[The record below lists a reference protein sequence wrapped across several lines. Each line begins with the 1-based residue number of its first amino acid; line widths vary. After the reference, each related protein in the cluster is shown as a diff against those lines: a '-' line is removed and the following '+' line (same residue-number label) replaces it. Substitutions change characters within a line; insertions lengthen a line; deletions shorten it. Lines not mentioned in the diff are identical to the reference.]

1 MVMVKGSKPLFEVNF
16 KDFVHQSSW
25 VRPGRPWEKLFIEGV
40 PKTVAYPEIPIHY
53 LGRETA
59 RKYPHNLAVYSVQD
73 QKKYTYLELM
83 HYSDRIAAGL
93 ADLGV
98 KKGDGIGLYMVNSP
112 EFIFSV
118 YGISQTGAVIVP
130 LNPMLKAPDI
140 EHIARD
146 SGILKAVICSSMF
159 QPVMEKVREKTDIE
173 HLITDGQGTG
183 GAISLEGLID
193 SHPARPPEVEI
204 SPKEDLCV
212 LLYTG
217 GTTGAPKGVMITH
230 YNLTSNVFQMAAY
243 EENFQ
248 GEENIK
254 VASIDVLPMCH
265 AFGFSQVQLKI
276 ALGTLMILYNGF
288 EPEKIMQYIEMYRA
302 EAFVGIP
309 LMFQMLINDPSFGRY
324 DLSSLEIVVSGAAPL
339 PGELARKWKKVVG
352 STVGQGYGL
361 SESSPTTHMKPSWL
375 ELSPASI
382 GLPLVD
388 TDARIM
394 DPETRSRELPPGEVG
409 ELIIKG
415 PQIMKGYWNQEA
427 KTRETIVDGW
437 LHTGDLAY
445 MDEKGC
451 FYISGRQTD
460 MIKYKGYKVLPDEGE
475 DSLHKHPA
483 VLECAVIGLPDPQIG
498 ETIKAYIV
506 LKEDHKGRVTEQ
518 DIIDWAKTE
527 MAGYKWPRLVE
538 FIDQVPRTAVGKVF
552 RRALKEKELNREK
565 SQK

>member
-1 MVMVKGSKPLFEVNF
+1 MIMAKESTPFFEVSF
-16 KDFVHQSSW
+16 EDFEHQSPW
-25 VRPGRPWEKLFIEGV
+25 VRPGRPWERLFVEGV
-40 PKTVAYPEIPIHY
+40 PKTVEYPEIPIHY

-59 RKYPHNLAVYSVQD
+59 RRYPHNLAIYSVQD
-73 QKKYTYLELM
+73 QRKYTYLELM

-98 KKGDGIGLYMVNSP
+98 KKGDGVGLYMVNSP

-130 LNPMLKAPDI
+130 INPMLKAPDI

-146 SGILKAVICSSMF
+146 SGILKTVICSSIF
-159 QPVMEKVREKTDIE
+159 QPIVEQV
-173 HLITDGQGTG
+173 GQQMQIDNIIVHGQKSG
-183 GAISLEGLID
+183 EAISLEELIE
-193 SHPARPPEVEI
+193 SHPANPPKVDI
-204 SPKEDLCV
+204 DPREDLCV

-217 GTTGAPKGVMITH
+217 GTTGAPKGVMISH

-243 EENFQ
+243 EANFQ
-248 GEENIK
+248 GEEDIK

-265 AFGFSQVQLKI
+265 SFGFSQVQLKI

-288 EPEKIMQYIEMYRA
+288 NPEQIMQYIEMYRA

-309 LMFQMLINDPSFGRY
+309 LMFQMLINDPSFGKY

-339 PGELARKWKKVVG
+339 PGELARKWKEVVG

-375 ELSPASI
+375 ELSPTSI
-382 GLPLVD
+382 GIPVID
-388 TDARIM
+388 TDARIV
-394 DPETRSRELPPGEVG
+394 DPETRSRDLPPGEVG
-409 ELIIKG
+409 ELAIKG
-415 PQIMKGYWNQEA
+415 PQIMKGYWNQES
-427 KTRETIVDGW
+427 KTQETVVDGW
-437 LHTGDLAY
+437 LYTGDLAY
-445 MDEKGC
+445 MDEQGC

-460 MIKYKGYKVLPDEGE
+460 MIKYKGYKVLPDEVE

-498 ETIKAYIV
+498 ETIKAYVVIR
-506 LKEDHKGRVTEQ
+506 EEYKGQISEQ
-518 DIIDWAKTE
+518 DIMDWAKKE

-552 RRALKEKELNREK
+552 RRALKEMELSRT
-565 SQK
+565 